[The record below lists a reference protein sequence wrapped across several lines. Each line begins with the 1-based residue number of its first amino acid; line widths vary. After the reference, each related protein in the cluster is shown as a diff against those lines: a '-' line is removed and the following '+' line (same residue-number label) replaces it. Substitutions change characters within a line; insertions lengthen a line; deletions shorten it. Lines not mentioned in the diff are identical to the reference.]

1 MRIKENSKMACRKEK
16 WRPNFIENEILVTKK
31 KKLRIKEKV
40 EELGLFEKL
49 NLKKYLHKRDMGQ

>member
-1 MRIKENSKMACRKEK
+1 MACRKEK